1 MLIVKIGKKEN
12 INQALKRFKR
22 KVSKAKMMKE
32 IRERKNF
39 MKPSMKKRIQ
49 KLKAIN
55 TNKWLKENGEL
66 E

>member
-22 KVSKAKMMKE
+22 KVSKSKVMKE

-39 MKPSMKKRIQ
+39 MKPSMKKRIK

-55 TNKWLKENGEL
+55 TNNWLRENGEL

>member
-22 KVSKAKMMKE
+22 KVSKSKMMKE

-39 MKPSMKKRIQ
+39 MKPSMKKRIK

-55 TNKWLKENGEL
+55 TNNWLRENGEL

>member
-22 KVSKAKMMKE
+22 KVSKSKMMKE

>member
-22 KVSKAKMMKE
+22 KVSKSKMMKE

-55 TNKWLKENGEL
+55 TNKWLRDNGEL

>member
-22 KVSKAKMMKE
+22 KVSKSKMMKE
-32 IRERKNF
+32 IRERKHF
-39 MKPSMKKRIQ
+39 MKPSLKKRIQ